1 MCRVCHY
8 VKCISIVTSVVNF
21 ILFPK
26 TERGNFHN
34 NPACDTS
41 GAQAESM
48 REEDLDASLRGAG
61 VGLVELC
68 ETFVVVFPGEN
79 LLGILSKLPIRV
91 FSISGL
97 VMSHLTASTVF
108 F

>member
-1 MCRVCHY
+1 MY
-8 VKCISIVTSVVNF
+8 DIVTSVVNF

-26 TERGNFHN
+26 PKGATSTTR
-34 NPACDTS
+34 PACDTS

-68 ETFVVVFPGEN
+68 ETFKGCFLEKIFLASLANANQGVQQF
-79 LLGILSKLPIRV
+79 LG
-91 FSISGL
+91 
-97 VMSHLTASTVF
+97 
-108 F
+108 